1 MIGTSNSHARG
12 PMTNRWRPTEMSR
25 KARTIAGS
33 NCVPAQR
40 VSSLRAADGDMG
52 LLYDRAAVITSK
64 ASATATILAPR
75 EI

>member
-1 MIGTSNSHARG
+1 MIGTSKIHAKG
-12 PMTNRWRPTEMSR
+12 PMTNRWRPTEILR

-40 VSSLRAADGDMG
+40 VSSLRAAEGDMA

-64 ASATATILAPR
+64 ASATATILAPS
-75 EI
+75 EM

>member
-1 MIGTSNSHARG
+1 MGTSNSHAKG
-12 PMTNRWRPTEMSR
+12 PMTNRCRPTEMS
-25 KARTIAGS
+25 KNARTMAGS

-40 VSSLRAADGDMG
+40 VNSFRANFGDMA
-52 LLYDRAAVITSK
+52 LLYERAAVITSN